1 MGSAISI
8 LAAFGAGAWFALFY
22 LASRTDD
29 HERRL
34 RNLETPND
42 HP

>member
-1 MGSAISI
+1 MGFAISI
-8 LAAFGAGAWFALFY
+8 LAGLVAGAWFAL
-22 LASRTDD
+22 LCIASGMDD